1 MIWNDLWPVWGPI
14 GTLLLT
20 PNMKFIHQSVIFD
33 KFKLKVQFELSPS
46 YIYIWGTVHRN
57 MHLNW
62 KKACTS
68 FPCIP
73 HKQGHFLWIF
83 LYDMEDNR
91 LALNFYL
98 KKSIFMFSVLTFYIA
113 ILWLYRYI
121 LLLFLLKEFFG
132 SVFFNDHNPCYFFDQ
147 GSQSH
152 QYKWSKLERKCQE
165 FTYTP

>member
-1 MIWNDLWPVWGPI
+1 MRTNRDPSSHTKYEVHSSKRYLRQILTQGSIWIITFL
-14 GTLLLT
+14 
-20 PNMKFIHQSVIFD
+20 
-33 KFKLKVQFELSPS
+33 

-98 KKSIFMFSVLTFYIA
+98 KQSIFMFSVLTFYIA
-113 ILWLYRYI
+113 IRWLYRYI